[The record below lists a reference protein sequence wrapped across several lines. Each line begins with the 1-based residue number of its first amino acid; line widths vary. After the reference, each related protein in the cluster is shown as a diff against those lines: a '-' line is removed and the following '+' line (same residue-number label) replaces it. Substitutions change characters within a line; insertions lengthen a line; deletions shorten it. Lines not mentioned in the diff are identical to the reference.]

1 MGALGERNARMTGT
15 GTSAGA
21 GAGAGEHA
29 GGGEGAAFE
38 LLWVDPR
45 SRAARQAVEWREVG
59 RDADAALMDR
69 IASRPQAEWVT
80 GASPRATVQTVT
92 TAAARTG
99 RTAVLVAYDIPGR
112 DCGQYSGGGA
122 PTAPN
127 YRAWVDEFA
136 AGLGDRSA
144 YVIVEPDAVAQVVAG
159 CAQVVAAERYALLAY
174 AVERIKRQPN
184 ARVYLDAGN
193 SGWIPEPTR
202 LVEAL
207 RAAGVGQA
215 DGFALN
221 VSNFRT
227 DADSQAYGEAL
238 SKALGDKHYVVDTSR
253 NGNGP
258 YTDTT
263 NGTDA
268 ESWCNPPGRALGTPP
283 TTVTGLPRLDARLWI
298 KRPGESDGTCRG
310 GPAAGQWWPS
320 YALELARNARQ

>member
-1 MGALGERNARMTGT
+1 MTGT
-15 GTSAGA
+15 GTGA
-21 GAGAGEHA
+21 GAGA
-29 GGGEGAAFE
+29 GGEGAAFE
-38 LLWVDPR
+38 SLWVDPR
-45 SRAARQAVEWREVG
+45 SSAARQAVEWRAVG

-80 GASPRATVQTVT
+80 GASPRATVQAVT
-92 TAAARTG
+92 TAAARAG

-122 PTAPN
+122 PTASN
-127 YRAWVDEFA
+127 YRTWVDEFA
-136 AGLGDRSA
+136 AGLGDRAA

-159 CAQVVAAERYALLAY
+159 CAQVVAADRYALLAY
-174 AVERIKRQPN
+174 AVERIKRQPH

-227 DADSQAYGEAL
+227 DADSQAYGDAL
-238 SKALGDKHYVVDTSR
+238 SKALGGKHYVVDTSR

-258 YTDTT
+258 YTDTEAAP
-263 NGTDA
+263 GTDA

-283 TTVTGLPRLDARLWI
+283 TTVTGHPRLDARLWI

-320 YALELARNARQ
+320 YALELARDARP

>member
-1 MGALGERNARMTGT
+1 MTGT
-15 GTSAGA
+15 GTEAGASAGV
-21 GAGAGEHA
+21 GEHA
-29 GGGEGAAFE
+29 GGGGGGEGAAFE

-45 SRAARQAVEWREVG
+45 SSAARQAVEWRAVG

-80 GASPRATVQTVT
+80 GAGPRATVQTVT
-92 TAAARTG
+92 TAAARAG

-122 PTAPN
+122 LTASN

-136 AGLGDRSA
+136 AGLGDRGA

-159 CAQVVAAERYALLAY
+159 CAQVVAADRYALLAY
-174 AVERIKRQPN
+174 AVERVKRQPN

-227 DADSQAYGEAL
+227 DADSQAYGDAL
-238 SKALGDKHYVVDTSR
+238 SKALGGKHYVVDTSR

-258 YTDTT
+258 YTDTDT
-263 NGTDA
+263 GGTDA

-283 TTVTGLPRLDARLWI
+283 TTVTGRPPLDAHLWI

-320 YALELARNARQ
+320 YALELARNARP